1 MDFDVVF
8 TYTRKQAIEDGILV
22 DITDTAK
29 EMGFKFPVAITS
41 TAWHEYVIPSKDL
54 TYWGQSV
61 KGRLWDIIFA
71 LHFHIVQH
79 PGKEVLN
86 LRTVF
91 MIPDKRHDYIHKAFE
106 LKAVASVGDK
116 GEPVITIMLP
126 EED

>member
-1 MDFDVVF
+1 MDVDVIF

-41 TAWHEYVIPSKDL
+41 TVWHEYVIPSEDL

-61 KGRLWDIIFA
+61 KGRLWDVVVT
-71 LHFHIVQH
+71 LHFHIVQY
-79 PGKEVLN
+79 PGKDVLN
-86 LRTVF
+86 FRTVF
-91 MIPDKRHDYIHKAFE
+91 MMPDKRHNYIHKTIE

-116 GEPVITIMLP
+116 GEPIITIMLP